1 MSDSYYDYTQGTDEN
16 YSFHSE
22 IEQPQPL
29 MEPRKPKKERRG
41 LKRVGA
47 AVSTGVVFGLAAG
60 LVFYGVVKTT
70 GVDRIPVE
78 TTSQNTV
85 AATGIAQ
92 TPTAQTTASAVQ
104 EADGGSG
111 EYTVSQIA
119 KECLP
124 SVVSISS
131 VTVQEVQSFFGSQSY
146 EVPGAGSGF
155 IVGKNDTELLI
166 VTNNHV
172 VAGAENLSVCFNDD
186 EKQVYEAVI
195 KGTDPGNDLA
205 VVAIDLKSISEETMK
220 TIKVVTLG
228 DSDKLEVGEQVVAIG
243 NALGSGQSVTSG
255 YVSALDREVTI
266 DNMTASL
273 IQTDAA
279 INPGNSGGALINM
292 RGEVVGINSAKYA
305 DEQVEGMGY
314 AIPITTAKEIIN
326 ELMARE
332 TRRKVDEAE
341 RGYLGINCRNV
352 TAEAVEMYNIPKGV
366 YVDEV
371 GEGGAAAA
379 AGIKKGDIITKF
391 DGQSVSDKETLV
403 RNLEYYKAGETV
415 EVVIQR
421 ASGGEYQEQTVQVT
435 LAEQVIRSDDGSAS
449 QGGQNPGQ
457 IPNPQIPYQNPGQN
471 PDGNGEDVYG
481 NDDNDS
487 GNGLFDDW
495 LN

>member
-1 MSDSYYDYTQGTDEN
+1 MSDSYYDYTQGTDDN
-16 YSFHSE
+16 YSFHGE
-22 IEQPQPL
+22 LRQP
-29 MEPRKPKKERRG
+29 EPPVEPKKPKKERRG

-47 AVSTGVVFGLAAG
+47 AVSTGVVFGLTAG
-60 LVFYGVVKTT
+60 LVFYGVVKAT

-78 TTSQNTV
+78 ASTKNTV

-92 TPTAQTTASAVQ
+92 TPTAQTTESAVK
-104 EADGGSG
+104 EADGSSG
-111 EYTVSQIA
+111 DYTVSQIA

-124 SVVSISS
+124 SVVSITSTS
-131 VTVQEVQSFFGSQSY
+131 VQEVRSFFGSQSY

-155 IVGKNDTELLI
+155 IVGKNDSELLI

-186 EKQVYEAVI
+186 EEHVYEAVV
-195 KGTDPGNDLA
+195 KGTDASNDLA
-205 VVAIDLKSISEETMK
+205 VVAIDLADISEDTMK
-220 TIKVVTLG
+220 NVKIAALG

-255 YVSALDREVTI
+255 YVSALDRAVTI

-314 AIPITTAKEIIN
+314 AIPITTAKEIID
-326 ELMARE
+326 ELMTRE
-332 TRRKVDEAE
+332 TRHKVDEAD
-341 RGYLGINCRNV
+341 RGYLGINCKNV
-352 TAEAVEMYNIPKGV
+352 TSDVAEMYNIPIGI

-379 AGIKKGDIITKF
+379 AGIKKGDVITKF
-391 DGQSVSDKETLV
+391 DGQSMSDKEMLV
-403 RNLEYYKAGETV
+403 SSLEYYKAGETV
-415 EVVIQR
+415 EVTIQR
-421 ASGGEYQEQTVQVT
+421 ASGGVYEEQVVNVT
-435 LAEQVIRSDDGSAS
+435 LAKQVISSTDENDGQSR
-449 QGGQNPGQ
+449 QNPNN
-457 IPNPQIPYQNPGQN
+457 PNNPNNQDPYG
-471 PDGNGEDVYG
+471 DDEEIYG
-481 NDDNDS
+481 RRGDEF
-487 GNGLFDDW
+487 GNGLFEDW